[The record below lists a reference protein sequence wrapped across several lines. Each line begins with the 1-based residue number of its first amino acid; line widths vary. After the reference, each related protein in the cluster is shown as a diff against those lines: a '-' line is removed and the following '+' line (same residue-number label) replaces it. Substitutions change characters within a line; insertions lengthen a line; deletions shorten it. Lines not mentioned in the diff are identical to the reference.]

1 MFIQEAPGIAWS
13 RTVHGRGFRPEETKV
28 GYYVIEHIATGK
40 LVTGHSAKV
49 SEDLDKIFD
58 QLMAKAYPNKKLQA
72 QYDSDMDLKIHEF
85 RSTSIKAA
93 KKSEATLRETVTPRY
108 LLLN

>member
-13 RTVHGRGFRPEETKV
+13 RTVHGRGFRPEPTKV

-40 LVTGHSAKV
+40 LVTGHSANV
-49 SEDLDKIFD
+49 SGDLDKIFEH
-58 QLMAKAYPNKKLQA
+58 LVAGTCSNKKLQA
-72 QYDSDMDLKIHEF
+72 QYNSDMDLKIHEF

-93 KKSEATLRETVTPRY
+93 KKSEVALRETVTPRY